1 MDGHPGGPSC
11 RSALSPTSRGRSR
24 RTSSWCPSSAS
35 SSSPG
40 AYDELDRRSGG
51 ELRALQAFGELRDRR
66 YGTALGASGELPARR
81 LLVVSA
87 GHAEDLDRETVRKF
101 AARAI
106 RRLINRDVK
115 AMAVWLDPLADALGG
130 DVALVADARRARRRR
145 GRLRAQDDLPRGQRR
160 GAARARRA
168 GADRARR
175 RRGGAGARP
184 PSAAGSSAR
193 APTSPAACRT
203 APPTTSRRRSS
214 PTRRA
219 RSPRPT
225 GSRSTSST
233 RSARPSWA
241 WACSSPWGRGA
252 PTSRG

>member
-1 MDGHPGGPSC
+1 MQIRVVTDQPWEVATDVLVVPVVGE
-11 RSALSPTSRGRSR
+11 LEFT
-24 RTSSWCPSSAS
+24 
-35 SSSPG
+35 G

-115 AMAVWLDPLADALGG
+115 AMAVWLDPLAAG
-130 DVALVADARRARRRR
+130 ARRGRRAGRRPRRAGRRR

-175 RRGGAGARP
+175 RTPRRWRRP
-184 PSAAGSSAR
+184 PSGAGSSAR
-193 APTSPAACRT
+193 ARTSPAACRT
-203 APPTTSRRRSS
+203 GRPTTSRRRSW

-233 RSARPSWA
+233 RSARPSSA